1 MKDYDVIE
9 LNSSEEFCFLVIIC
23 RSESLYA
30 YLPQIKNDLRGKEG
44 KIIVD
49 QILHVGNTEKRFL
62 SIDIEQNKQTVVP
75 VPKSSNVRKISCEYL
90 RKSELVDYS
99 ILSSIQ
105 KRMIKKGIA
114 I

>member
-1 MKDYDVIE
+1 MRDYDVIE

-23 RSESLYA
+23 KSESFYT
-30 YLPQIKNDLRGKEG
+30 YLPQIENELKGKEG

-62 SIDIEQNKQTVVP
+62 SIDLERNKQNVIP
-75 VPKSSNVRKISCEYL
+75 IPKSSSVRKISCEYL
-90 RKSELVDYS
+90 RQSELLDYS